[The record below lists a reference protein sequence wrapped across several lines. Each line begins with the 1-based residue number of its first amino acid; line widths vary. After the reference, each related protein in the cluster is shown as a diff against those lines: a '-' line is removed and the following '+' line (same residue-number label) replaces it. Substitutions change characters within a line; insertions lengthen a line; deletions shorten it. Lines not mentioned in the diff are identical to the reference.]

1 MAGLASIAIVDRRA
15 CGSLAVD
22 RCGHPRR
29 WITSAG
35 LSPAAL
41 AQQMT
46 SKYYTYCF
54 HRPELF
60 LLRLSLTIG
69 RDELRKGLEM
79 TTLSLPGFGL
89 LAVPLTGLYVAAA
102 LAQEV
107 GPYAAQPYRL
117 HRPRKRHYLAA
128 VQAGRW
134 IGKMVHLARA
144 LSGMGFAIR
153 ALSL

>member
-1 MAGLASIAIVDRRA
+1 
-15 CGSLAVD
+15 
-22 RCGHPRR
+22 
-29 WITSAG
+29 
-35 LSPAAL
+35 
-41 AQQMT
+41 
-46 SKYYTYCF
+46 
-54 HRPELF
+54 
-60 LLRLSLTIG
+60 
-69 RDELRKGLEM
+69 M

-128 VQAGRW
+128 VQAGRR

-144 LSGMGFAIR
+144 LSGMGSPSAPSVCELG
-153 ALSL
+153 LSVITDKPLLRSGQ